1 MRFKEFALKVYMV
14 FINRINHLL
23 NMALTYEH
31 QPTFWDFR
39 STRYTSFC
47 LINHQMIN
55 ERMNTM
61 YTLCIPENKVYMAYF
76 TDLYI
81 NYSLDVYHVYLS
93 PYLSE
98 LHSL

>member
-1 MRFKEFALKVYMV
+1 
-14 FINRINHLL
+14 
-23 NMALTYEH
+23 
-31 QPTFWDFR
+31 
-39 STRYTSFC
+39 
-47 LINHQMIN
+47 
-55 ERMNTM
+55 M
-61 YTLCIPENKVYMAYF
+61 YTLCIPENKVYMVYF

>member
-1 MRFKEFALKVYMV
+1 
-14 FINRINHLL
+14 
-23 NMALTYEH
+23 
-31 QPTFWDFR
+31 
-39 STRYTSFC
+39 
-47 LINHQMIN
+47 
-55 ERMNTM
+55 M
-61 YTLCIPENKVYMAYF
+61 YTLCIPENKVYMAYL